1 MNDYFQIL
9 SEVAPE
15 FWTSPAML
23 AMVFVFGSIWGSFLN
38 VCVYRIPRAISVV
51 TPGSHC
57 GSCASPVAWYDNLP
71 ILSWFIL
78 RGRCRKCHAT
88 FSFRYPLI
96 EALTGA
102 VFLLTWIYF
111 GPSWLTLAYW
121 LFLFGLLVGTFIDF
135 EFYILPDRITLG
147 GMVIGLVASVLVPAL
162 HEAGPDERLLALT
175 RSAIGL
181 GLGWG
186 VLYLVRVMGEL
197 AFRKE
202 AMGLG
207 DVKLLGAI
215 GAFIGWQGV
224 LFTLIASFSS
234 PNCSNSP
241 ILPSSCRFLSRSAS
255 IWRSVIEIVRPA
267 CGCGTTTLA
276 IRSMWSSK
284 NRGLSRR

>member
-1 MNDYFQIL
+1 VNDYFQIL

-15 FWTSPAML
+15 FWTSPPML

-38 VCVYRIPRAISVV
+38 VCVYRIPREISVV

-78 RGRCRKCHAT
+78 RGRCRRCQAT

-96 EALTGA
+96 EALTGG

-162 HEAGPDERLLALT
+162 HGVGPDERLLALT

-215 GAFIGWQGV
+215 GAFVGWQGV
-224 LFTLIASFSS
+224 LFTLVASSLLGTIFGVLT
-234 PNCSNSP
+234 
-241 ILPSSCRFLSRSAS
+241 IL
-255 IWRSVIEIVRPA
+255 VRGRENGSKIPF
-267 CGCGTTTLA
+267 GPYISLA
-276 IRSMWSSK
+276 AALWIFQGRAWWAWYLRWMFPEDVF
-284 NRGLSRR
+284 